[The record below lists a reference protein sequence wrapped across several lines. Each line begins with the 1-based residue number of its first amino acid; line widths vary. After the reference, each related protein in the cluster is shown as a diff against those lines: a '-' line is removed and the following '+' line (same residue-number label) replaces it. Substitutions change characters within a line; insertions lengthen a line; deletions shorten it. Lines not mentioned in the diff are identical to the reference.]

1 MGGEYLLITTLDWL
15 IDVLLPTIFAKLD
28 GWVLYSG
35 VTVLGF
41 FGALFVVWFIYRRFV

>member
-15 IDVLLPTIFAKLD
+15 IDVLLPTVFAKLD
-28 GWVLYSG
+28 GWFLYTG

>member
-1 MGGEYLLITTLDWL
+1 VGGEYLLITTLDWL

-41 FGALFVVWFIYRRFV
+41 FGALFIVWFVYRRFV

>member
-15 IDVLLPTIFAKLD
+15 IDVLLPAIFVKLD
-28 GWVLYSG
+28 SWYLYTG

-41 FGALFVVWFIYRRFV
+41 IGALFVVWFVYRRFV

>member
-41 FGALFVVWFIYRRFV
+41 FGALFIVWFVYRRFV